1 MVSIGHGGRRLG
13 VLVDHRRALVI
24 DVSGLRGSG
33 LPARVERIDSE
44 VEPLVHW
51 DGAAGRGSAPMVIS
65 LEERR
70 SLIRR
75 RQRLAAY
82 YATIA
87 DAVADAE
94 RLVVMGP
101 GIAAAELY
109 DRLENDRR
117 FLGALEGFERVD
129 PRATEEELV
138 DLVRE
143 RVGEQDARR
152 RAGSPNF

>member
-1 MVSIGHGGRRLG
+1 MVLVGHGGRRLG
-13 VLVDHRRALVI
+13 VWVDHRQALVI
-24 DVSGLRGSG
+24 DVSGVRASG
-33 LPARVERIDSE
+33 LPALVERIDSG
-44 VEPLVHW
+44 VEPLATCAAESSR
-51 DGAAGRGSAPMVIS
+51 GAAPMVIS

-70 SLIRR
+70 ALIRR
-75 RQRLAAY
+75 RQQLGTF

-117 FLGALEGFERVD
+117 FIGALEAFERVD
-129 PRATEEELV
+129 PRVREEDLV

-143 RVGEQDARR
+143 RVGELGVRGRQGA
-152 RAGSPNF
+152 PNF